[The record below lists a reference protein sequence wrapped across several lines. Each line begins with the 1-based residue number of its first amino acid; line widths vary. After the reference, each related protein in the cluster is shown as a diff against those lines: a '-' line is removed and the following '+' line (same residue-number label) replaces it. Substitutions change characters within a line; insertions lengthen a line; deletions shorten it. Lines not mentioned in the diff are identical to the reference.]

1 MTMQSAIDAWRERII
16 SHDREAAALRSGH
29 SPGNDHAHD
38 DHNEGHEHAEH
49 GGARGHGP
57 GHVHGGHGG
66 FSYTNRPRDIHRAD
80 DLAVN
85 ALFVLIDS
93 NTTVLD
99 VGGGAG
105 RFALPLATRAKHVT
119 VVEPSEE
126 AVGML
131 QERAADAGLS
141 NITAITE
148 RWEDANVEAADLVL
162 CSLVLHHV
170 PEGAAF
176 IAKMQ
181 ESATGRVAIIEMM
194 EAPSA
199 LEVPFYQRVY
209 GAVPTPM
216 PGVPELLNLLWAMD
230 IHPDVTMLPSE
241 TPAMGRDRNEIT
253 TQLRRRF
260 DVEENTPADSRLL
273 AALDEL
279 LEETPHGYTVSGIA
293 PRRAA
298 IITWQT
304 NSN

>member
-1 MTMQSAIDAWRERII
+1 MTTQSAIDAWRERII
-16 SHDREAAALRSGH
+16 AHDREAAAIRSGH
-29 SPGNDHAHD
+29 GPGHDHHHD
-38 DHNEGHEHAEH
+38 EHEEGHGGGHEH
-49 GGARGHGP
+49 GG

-66 FSYTNRPRDIHRAD
+66 FSYTNRPRDIHRTD
-80 DLAVN
+80 DPAVN
-85 ALFVLIDS
+85 ALFDLIDS
-93 NTTVLD
+93 DTTVLD

-119 VVEPSEE
+119 VIEPSEE

-131 QERAADAGLS
+131 QERAAEAGLS
-141 NITAITE
+141 NITAASE
-148 RWEDANVEAADLVL
+148 RWEDADVEAADLVL

-176 IAKMQ
+176 ITKMQ
-181 ESATGRVAIIEMM
+181 EHATGRIAVIEMM

-199 LEVPFYQRVY
+199 LEVPFYERVY

-216 PGVPELLNLLWAMD
+216 PGVPELLELLWGMD
-230 IHPDVTMLPSE
+230 IYPDVTMLPPE
-241 TPAMGRDRNEIT
+241 TPAMGRDRDEIT
-253 TQLRRRF
+253 NQLRRRF
-260 DVEENTPADSRLL
+260 DVEENTPEDSRLL

-298 IITWQT
+298 VITWRT
-304 NSN
+304 TSEVTD

>member
-1 MTMQSAIDAWRERII
+1 MTQSEIDAWRERII
-16 SHDREAAALRSGH
+16 AHDREAATIRSGH
-29 SPGNDHAHD
+29 APGHDHTHD
-38 DHNEGHEHAEH
+38 DHDEGHEHDDHEGEH
-49 GGARGHGP
+49 GHTGH
-57 GHVHGGHGG
+57 HVHGGHGG
-66 FSYTNRPRDIHRAD
+66 FSYANRPRDIHRTD
-80 DLAVN
+80 DPTVN
-85 ALFVLIDS
+85 ALLALIDS
-93 NTTVLD
+93 DTTILD

-131 QERAADAGLS
+131 QERAAEAGLS
-141 NITAITE
+141 NITVITE
-148 RWEDANVEAADLVL
+148 RWEDADVEAADLVL

-170 PEGAAF
+170 PEGATF
-176 IAKMQ
+176 ITKMQ
-181 ESATGRVAIIEMM
+181 QRASGRVAIIEMM

-199 LEVPFYQRVY
+199 LEVPFYERIF
-209 GAVPTPM
+209 GAVPTAM

-230 IHPDVTMLPSE
+230 IHPDVTMLPPE
-241 TPAMGRDRNEIT
+241 TPAMGRDHDEIT
-253 TQLRRRF
+253 AQLRRRL

-304 NSN
+304 TSN

>member
-1 MTMQSAIDAWRERII
+1 MTMQSAIDAWRDRII
-16 SHDREAAALRSGH
+16 AHDREAATIRSGH
-29 SPGNDHAHD
+29 IPGHDHVDD
-38 DHNEGHEHAEH
+38 DHSEHNGGHGH
-49 GGARGHGP
+49 GG

-66 FSYTNRPRDIHRAD
+66 FSYANRPRDIHRAD
-80 DLAVN
+80 DPAVN
-85 ALFVLIDS
+85 ALFDLIDS
-93 NTTVLD
+93 DTTVLD

-119 VVEPSEE
+119 VVEPSED

-131 QERAADAGLS
+131 QERAAEAGLS
-141 NITAITE
+141 NIAVISE
-148 RWEDANVEAADLVL
+148 RWEDADVEAADLAL

-176 IAKMQ
+176 ITKMQ
-181 ESATGRVAIIEMM
+181 EQASRRVAIIEMM

-199 LEVPFYQRVY
+199 LEVPFYERVY

-216 PGVPELLNLLWAMD
+216 PGVPELLQLLWAMD
-230 IHPDVTMLPSE
+230 IHPDVAMLPSE
-241 TPAMGRDRNEIT
+241 TTVMGRARDEIT
-253 TQLRRRF
+253 NQLRRRL
-260 DVEENTPADSRLL
+260 DVEESTPADSRLL

-298 IITWQT
+298 IITWEVD
-304 NSN
+304 

>member
-1 MTMQSAIDAWRERII
+1 MTQSEIDAWRERII
-16 SHDREAAALRSGH
+16 AHDREAAVIRSGH
-29 SPGNDHAHD
+29 TPGHDNAPD
-38 DHNEGHEHAEH
+38 DHEGDH
-49 GGARGHGP
+49 GHGD

-66 FSYTNRPRDIHRAD
+66 FSYANRPRDIHRTD
-80 DLAVN
+80 DDALN
-85 ALFVLIDS
+85 ALFALIDS
-93 NTTVLD
+93 DATILD

-131 QERAADAGLS
+131 QERAAEAGLS
-141 NITAITE
+141 NITAISE
-148 RWEDANVEAADLVL
+148 RWEDADVKAADLVL

-176 IAKMQ
+176 ITKMQ
-181 ESATGRVAIIEMM
+181 ESTVGRIAVIEMM

-199 LEVPFYQRVY
+199 LEVPFYERIF
-209 GAVPTPM
+209 GAVPIAM

-230 IHPDVTMLPSE
+230 IHPDITMLPPE
-241 TPAMGRDRNEIT
+241 TPVMGRDRHEIT
-253 TQLRRRF
+253 NQLRRRF

-279 LEETPHGYTVSGIA
+279 LEETPSGYTVSGTA
-293 PRRAA
+293 PRRSA
-298 IITWQT
+298 IITWRT
-304 NSN
+304 TSN

>member
-1 MTMQSAIDAWRERII
+1 MTQSEIDAWRERII
-16 SHDREAAALRSGH
+16 AHDREAATIRSGH
-29 SPGNDHAHD
+29 APGHDHAHNNHSEHD
-38 DHNEGHEHAEH
+38 EGH
-49 GGARGHGP
+49 GHDA

-66 FSYTNRPRDIHRAD
+66 FSYANRPRDIHRTD
-80 DLAVN
+80 DPTVN
-85 ALFVLIDS
+85 VLFDLIDAD
-93 NTTVLD
+93 TTILD

-131 QERAADAGLS
+131 QERAAEAGLS
-141 NITAITE
+141 NITVLSE
-148 RWEDANVEAADLVL
+148 RWEDADVEAADLVL

-170 PEGAAF
+170 PEGATF
-176 IAKMQ
+176 ITKMQ
-181 ESATGRVAIIEMM
+181 ERAAARVAIIEMM

-199 LEVPFYQRVY
+199 LEVPFYERIF
-209 GAVPTPM
+209 GAVPTAM

-230 IHPDVTMLPSE
+230 IHPDITMLPPE
-241 TPAMGRDRNEIT
+241 TPVMGRDRDEIT
-253 TQLRRRF
+253 AQLRRRL

-293 PRRAA
+293 LRRSA
-298 IITWQT
+298 IITWRT
-304 NSN
+304 TSN

>member
-1 MTMQSAIDAWRERII
+1 MTIQSEIDAWRERII
-16 SHDREAAALRSGH
+16 AHDREAAAIRSGH
-29 SPGNDHAHD
+29 APGHDHAHG
-38 DHNEGHEHAEH
+38 DHEGGHDGH
-49 GGARGHGP
+49 GG

-66 FSYTNRPRDIHRAD
+66 FSYANRPRDIHRTD
-80 DLAVN
+80 DPTVN
-85 ALFVLIDS
+85 ALFALIDS
-93 NTTVLD
+93 DTTILD

-131 QERAADAGLS
+131 QERAAKAGLP
-141 NITAITE
+141 NITVISE
-148 RWEDANVEAADLVL
+148 RWEDADVEAADLVL

-176 IAKMQ
+176 ITKMQ
-181 ESATGRVAIIEMM
+181 ERASGRIAIIEMM

-199 LEVPFYQRVY
+199 LEVPFYERIF
-209 GAVPTPM
+209 GAVPTAM

-230 IHPDVTMLPSE
+230 IYPDVTMLPPE
-241 TPAMGRDRNEIT
+241 TPAMGRDRDEIT
-253 TQLRRRF
+253 AQLRRRF
-260 DVEENTPADSRLL
+260 DVEENTPANSRLL

-293 PRRAA
+293 PRRSA

-304 NSN
+304 TNEVAD